1 MKRRLFGCLVLTGV
15 IWCLISGMAG
25 IKGVSPVVSDNVGA
39 QNYDGGTA
47 RPVRSYL
54 RTRGVYD
61 TGGVCGGSHY
71 RGGVQ

>member
-47 RPVRSYL
+47 GRCGLISSQ
-54 RTRGVYD
+54 D
-61 TGGVCGGSHY
+61 AGGL
-71 RGGVQ
+71 